1 MIELWVW
8 PGAGQTPRVFLYHNY
23 EDAQFANRSKFANCT
38 TFIQED
44 EPMQME

>member
-8 PGAGQTPRVFLYHNY
+8 QTVGGIPRVFLYHNF
-23 EDAQFANRSKFANCT
+23 EDAQFACFSKFANCT

-44 EPMQME
+44 NFMGEV